1 MCVQLQ
7 GTWPKTFS
15 FVAIKRQLFSR
26 VSEKTIYLFWKK
38 HFKYTTQLH
47 WFVLIDD
54 ESLWQEILTKEAKEF
69 EDSLSTVKDNMMND
83 QGKHCIIIFEPQ
95 QANFSRGYLWVNS
108 EEHC

>member
-1 MCVQLQ
+1 M
-7 GTWPKTFS
+7 

-38 HFKYTTQLH
+38 HFKCTTQLY

-69 EDSLSTVKDNMMND
+69 EDSLSTVKDDMMND
-83 QGKHCIIIFEPQ
+83 QGKHCIIIFEQQ